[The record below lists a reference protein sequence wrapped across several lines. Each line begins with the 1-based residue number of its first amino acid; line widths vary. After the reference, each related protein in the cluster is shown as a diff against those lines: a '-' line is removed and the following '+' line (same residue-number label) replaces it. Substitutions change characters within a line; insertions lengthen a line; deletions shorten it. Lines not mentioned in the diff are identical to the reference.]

1 METKQFI
8 RKYQPIKYN
17 LIKPI
22 KYPDSERSFL
32 KDELCKSNMIGK
44 DNDIILRM
52 FCYDAKW
59 P

>member
-8 RKYQPIKYN
+8 RKYQPVNYNPIKS
-17 LIKPI
+17 I

-32 KDELCKSNMIGK
+32 KDELCHSNAIGK
-44 DNDIILRM
+44 DNDKILKM